1 MKRSKY
7 LSNFSTKLLSSLDI
21 PPLPR
26 ILTMSIPTLVD
37 IPPNR
42 KEVNLSL
49 AKQTCNSNRPVD
61 QLGQRAPKLDEPPP
75 PQISRWMSPP
85 PPDLIHRQLNV
96 INTLQMI
103 DDALNMLN
111 R

>member
-7 LSNFSTKLLSSLDI
+7 ISTKLLSSLDI

-37 IPPNR
+37 IPPNQ

-49 AKQTCNSNRPVD
+49 AKQTCISIRPVD
-61 QLGQRAPKLDEPPP
+61 QLSQRAPELEEPPP
-75 PQISRWMSPP
+75 PQASRWMSPP
-85 PPDLIHRQLNV
+85 PPDLAEMNRQLNV
-96 INTLQMI
+96 RNTLQMI